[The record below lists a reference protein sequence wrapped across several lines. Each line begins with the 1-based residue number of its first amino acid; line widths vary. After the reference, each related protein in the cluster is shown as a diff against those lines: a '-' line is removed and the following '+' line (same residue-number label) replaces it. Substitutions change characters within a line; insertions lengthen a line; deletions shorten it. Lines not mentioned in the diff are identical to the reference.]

1 MAGEGFHEAELAV
14 QTRAGVRAQAAR
26 LGGTMLAV
34 PDLNG
39 GISGFLAEREFAVLT
54 ARDADGRL
62 WISPLIASAGF
73 LEARDRGLTIHA
85 APACGDALNGLAEG
99 QAVGLL
105 AIEFATRRRVRVN
118 GTLTDTGTDELQIVV
133 DQAFGNCPK
142 YIQQRRLVHTELGEP
157 ATERLVR
164 TATLGDEDVA
174 LIARADTF
182 FFGTVHPTR
191 GADASHRGGSPGF
204 VRVAGGRLWWPD
216 YPGNNMFNS
225 LGNLEVDK
233 TAALLFVDFE
243 SGTSLQLSGT
253 ADVEWITPGVPG
265 DDGGTGRR
273 VRFTMESAASGHR
286 LAVRSG
292 APQPS
297 PHNPPTT

>member
-1 MAGEGFHEAELAV
+1 
-14 QTRAGVRAQAAR
+14 
-26 LGGTMLAV
+26 MLAV

-39 GISGFLAEREFAVLT
+39 GISGFLAERDFAVLT

-62 WISPLIASAGF
+62 WTSALIASAGF
-73 LEARDRGLTIHA
+73 LEARDRELTVHA
-85 APACGDALNGLAEG
+85 APGSGDALHGLAEG
-99 QAVGLL
+99 QAVG
-105 AIEFATRRRVRVN
+105 
-118 GTLTDTGTDELQIVV
+118 TLTYAGTDELQIVV

-142 YIQQRRLVHTELGEP
+142 YIQQRRLVHTESSEP

-164 TATLGDEDVA
+164 SATLGDEDVA

-182 FFGTVHPTR
+182 FLGTVHPTR
-191 GADASHRGGSPGF
+191 GADASHRGGTPGF
-204 VRVAGGRLWWPD
+204 VRVEGARLWWPD

-225 LGNLEVDK
+225 LGNLEVDSS
-233 TAALLFVDFE
+233 AALLFVDFE
-243 SGTSLQLSGT
+243 SGASLQISGT
-253 ADVEWITPGVPG
+253 AALEWITPGAAG

-273 VRFTMESAASGHR
+273 VRFTIESVASGHR
-286 LAVRSG
+286 LGVHSG